1 LLEQPVVLLLLVQTL
16 FNGMPGLEYMQI
28 TIRDVQKLPEL
39 RATQAYKIPAREKIE
54 GPIG

>member
-39 RATQAYKIPAREKIE
+39 RATQAYKIPAREKK
-54 GPIG
+54 